1 MFPNYYARMK
11 KLILFA
17 LFTFIVV
24 TSISAYNLR
33 QISNKDGLSNSAILS
48 IYQDTNGLMW
58 FGSCDGLNIF
68 DGSNVSLYK
77 SQENNDNLSGN
88 LIEDIIE
95 TDDGVFW
102 LQTNYGLN
110 RLDKKKKQA
119 YYYPDFKGYLIM
131 RKDKDNT
138 FYILHNDKSV
148 YYYSTETDEFKQISL
163 PELETGNVLNF
174 MIDSNNTLWLFEKNG
189 QIKAYSILK
198 SGTEIQ
204 LSLLNSYQ
212 HTEKILYCFHE
223 NDVVYFID
231 NSFTLFEYNLMQEKK
246 DYIFNLQNIVTRRG
260 DVSSIIKHGDD
271 YYIGF
276 KTNGLVALRSIP
288 DRIEKFTI
296 EAIDIQSGIFCL
308 LKDKHQDIIWVGTD
322 GQGVYLYFND
332 AYSIKSSVFNNI
344 PYKIE
349 KPVRA
354 VLLDKES
361 TLWIGTKGD
370 GILKLKNY
378 NHKQNLSDCKMEYVT
393 SENSQLSDNSVYA
406 FAESNKKILWIGHDE
421 GLNYYS
427 YGSGQIRKVD
437 VNYQGHKLKYI
448 HSICEVNDTTLW
460 LASVGM
466 GIIRATIGGSDGNPV
481 LKNIRQFYIHDGSI
495 SNNYFF
501 TIHAEKDSGLWFGN
515 RGHGAFR
522 MNPVTYQLNSVQFGK
537 AQNNQLLNDVFSI
550 FKDEQGNL
558 WCGTSM
564 GLVKYTPDAKISV
577 FNEHSGFPNNTIHGI
592 LKDSRNNLW
601 LSTNR
606 GIIRFDMEK
615 ETFQAYNEN
624 YGLKVTE
631 FSDGAFY
638 KDPRTGNLIF
648 GGIDGFVVID
658 DTGSKTREYYP
669 PVNFNSLSIF
679 GKEYNIYDFFK
690 QKGDQEVLQLNY
702 NQNFFS
708 IYFSANDYINGNNY
722 SYYYRLGELNENW
735 IDNNEAR
742 HISFTN
748 MKPGRYTLQVKY
760 LNRVTGQE
768 SPVYQVI
775 LNILPPWYLSSFA
788 YFVYFILIVISLMLT
803 AYFLVR
809 KEKNRR
815 MAMLEKLRIKHQEEV
830 HESKLRFFT
839 NIAHEFCTPL
849 TLIYGPCNRIL
860 NHQGSDRF
868 VVEYTKLIQ
877 RNAERLNSLILELI
891 EFRRIETGN
900 RIPHIETLSITDL
913 ANDIIKTFAEN
924 IESKNI
930 KFEYNIPGKLKW
942 NSDKSFLYTV
952 ISNLLSNA
960 NKYTNSY
967 GTIKLDIKTDKE
979 LLNITISNTG
989 KGIRKENY
997 DLIFDRYSIL
1007 DNFENRDDNTS
1018 ISRNGLGLAI
1028 SNNLVKLLG
1037 GEIEIESIPDKITSF
1052 VIRLPH
1058 IVTTT
1063 DEKSGTILPEI
1074 ILRKE
1079 YNEVMKLPVFE
1090 FDNNKQTVLIIDDDI
1105 EILWLISDIFTESYN
1120 VIALDKISGTND
1132 IMQNVFPDI
1141 IICDVMMPGL
1151 DGISLT
1157 RQIKANK
1164 KIAHIPIILLSA
1176 KHSIEEQIEG
1186 LDAGAEMYITK
1197 PFNVDYLKISVKRLI
1212 LRKETLKDYFT
1223 SPLSAFDLV
1232 EGKLT
1237 HKEDKGFLQQVLDI
1251 INNNLLEENLSAQ
1264 FVAEKLNISTRHLYR
1279 KLSEICDKSIA
1290 EMIRDCKLHVAQNL
1304 LLNTKLTI
1312 DEIAY
1317 KSGFANRATFY
1328 KVFAEKF
1335 SATPKEFRDKSI
1347 QKLE

>member
-1 MFPNYYARMK
+1 MK
-11 KLILFA
+11 KLILFT
-17 LFTFIVV
+17 LLTFIGYS
-24 TSISAYNLR
+24 SISAYNLR

-68 DGSNVSLYK
+68 DGSNINLYK
-77 SQENNDNLSGN
+77 SPENENNLSGN
-88 LIEDIIE
+88 LIEDIVE
-95 TDDGVFW
+95 TEEGIFW

-110 RLDKKKKQA
+110 RLDKKKKQV
-119 YYYPDFKGYLIM
+119 YYFPYFSDYIVL

-138 FYILHNDKSV
+138 LFVLRDDKCI
-148 YYYSTETDEFKQISL
+148 YYYNQEIDDFKSINL
-163 PELETGNVLNF
+163 PELEMKNMLNYI
-174 MIDSNNTLWLFEKNG
+174 IDSNNTLWLFERDG
-189 QIKAYSILK
+189 DIKAYSILK
-198 SGTEIQ
+198 SGAEIQ
-204 LSLLNSYQ
+204 LSLLNTYE
-212 HTEKILYCFHE
+212 HNEKILYCFHE

-231 NSFTLFEYNLMQEKK
+231 SSFTLFEFNLMQEKK
-246 DYIFNLQNIVTRRG
+246 DYIFNLQGIVARRG
-260 DVSSIIKHGDD
+260 DVSSIIKQGDD

-276 KTNGLVALRSIP
+276 KTNGLIALRSIP
-288 DRIEKFTI
+288 DRIEKFNI

-332 AYSIKSSVFNNI
+332 AYSIKSAVFNNI

-354 VLLDKES
+354 VLLDKEN

-370 GILKLKNY
+370 GILKLINY
-378 NHKQNLSDCKMEYVT
+378 NNKQNIADSDMQYIT
-393 SENSQLSDNSVYA
+393 SENSDLSDNSVYA
-406 FAESNKKILWIGHDE
+406 FATSSKNILWIGHDE

-427 YGSGQIRKVD
+427 YSSRQIRKID
-437 VNYQGHKLKYI
+437 LNYQGKKLKYI
-448 HSICEVNDTTLW
+448 HSIHEVNDTTLW

-466 GIIRATIGGSDGNPV
+466 GIIKATIGGEYNNPV
-481 LKNIRQFYIHDGSI
+481 LKNIRQFQIHDGSI
-495 SNNYFF
+495 AYNYFF
-501 TIHAEKDSGLWFGN
+501 TIHANDDSDIWFGN
-515 RGHGAFR
+515 RGYGAFK
-522 MNPVTYQLNSVQFGK
+522 MNSETYQLNSVKFGK
-537 AQNNQLLNDVFSI
+537 AQHNQLLNDVFSI
-550 FKDEQGNL
+550 YRDEKGNL

-564 GLVKYTPDAKISV
+564 GLIKYTPEAKISV
-577 FNEHSGFPNNTIHGI
+577 FNENSGFPNNTIHGI
-592 LKDSRNNLW
+592 LRDSRNNLW

-638 KDPRTGNLIF
+638 KDARTGNLFF

-679 GKEYNIYDFFK
+679 GKEYNIYDFFH
-690 QKGDQEVLQLNY
+690 QKSDQEVLQLNY

-748 MKPGRYTLQVKY
+748 MKPGKYTLQVKY

-768 SPVYQVI
+768 SPVYQI
-775 LNILPPWYLSSFA
+775 TLNILPPWYLSSLA
-788 YFVYFILIVISLMLT
+788 YFIYFILIIISLLLT

-809 KEKNRR
+809 REKKRR
-815 MAMLEKLRIKHQEEV
+815 MAMLEKLKIKHQEEV

-860 NHQGSDRF
+860 THQGSDRF
-868 VVEYTKLIQ
+868 VIEYTKLIQ

-900 RIPHIETLSITDL
+900 RTPHIETLSITDL

-930 KFEYNIPGKLKW
+930 QFEYNIPGRLNW

-960 NKYTNSY
+960 YKYTNSY
-967 GTIKLDIKTDKE
+967 GTIKLSVKAEKD

-1037 GEIEIESIPDKITSF
+1037 GEIEIESVPDKTTSF
-1052 VIRLPH
+1052 VIKLPRAE
-1058 IVTTT
+1058 ITNT
-1063 DEKSGTILPEI
+1063 EKTNTILPEI
-1074 ILRKE
+1074 TLRKE

-1105 EILWLISDIFTESYN
+1105 EILWLISDIFIESYN

-1132 IMQNVFPDI
+1132 IMQQVFPDI
-1141 IICDVMMPGL
+1141 IICDVMMPEL
-1151 DGISLT
+1151 DGITLT

-1264 FVAEKLNISTRHLYR
+1264 LVAKRLNISTRHLYR
-1279 KLSEICDKSIA
+1279 KMNEISDKSIA

-1304 LLNTKLTI
+1304 LLNTKHTI

-1335 SATPKEFRDKSI
+1335 NATPKEFRDKSM

>member
-1 MFPNYYARMK
+1 MK
-11 KLILFA
+11 KLIL
-17 LFTFIVV
+17 LSILISIGI
-24 TSISAYNLR
+24 TSISPYNLR

-68 DGSNVSLYK
+68 DGSNVNLYK
-77 SQENNDNLSGN
+77 SPENKNNLSGN

-95 TDDGVFW
+95 TEEGIFW

-110 RLDKKKKQA
+110 RLDKKKKQV
-119 YYYPDFKGYLIM
+119 YYFPYFSGYVKL

-138 FYILHNDKSV
+138 LFILRDDKYI
-148 YYYSTETDEFKQISL
+148 YYYNQETDNFKKISM
-163 PELETGNVLNF
+163 PELEMGNTLNF
-174 MIDSNNTLWLFEKNG
+174 VIDSNNTLWLFERNG

-198 SGTEIQ
+198 SGQEIQ
-204 LSLLNSYQ
+204 LSLLNTY
-212 HTEKILYCFHE
+212 HHNKKVLYCFHE
-223 NDVVYFID
+223 NDVAYFID
-231 NSFTLFEYNLMQEKK
+231 DTYTLFEYNLMQEKK
-246 DYIFNLQNIVTRRG
+246 DYIFNLQNIMTRRG
-260 DVSSIIKHGDD
+260 DVSSVIKHGDD

-276 KTNGLVALRSIP
+276 KTNGLVALRNIP
-288 DRIEKFTI
+288 DRIEKFII
-296 EAIDIQSGIFCL
+296 EPIDIQSGIFCL
-308 LKDKHQDIIWVGTD
+308 IKDKNQDIIWVGTD

-354 VLLDKES
+354 VLLDKEN

-378 NHKQNLSDCKMEYVT
+378 NNKQNISDSKMEYIT

-427 YGSGQIRKVD
+427 YNTGQIRKID
-437 VNYQGHKLKYI
+437 LNYQGRKLKYI

-466 GIIRATIGGSDGNPV
+466 GIIRATISGSDGNPL
-481 LKNIRQFYIHDGSI
+481 LKNVKQFFIQDGSI
-495 SNNYFF
+495 SYNYFF
-501 TIHAEKDSGLWFGN
+501 TIHAEKDSSIWFGN
-515 RGHGAFR
+515 RGYGAFR
-522 MNPVTYQLNSVQFGK
+522 MDPVTFQLNSVLFGK
-537 AQNNQLLNDVFSI
+537 AQNNQLLNDVFAI
-550 FKDEQGNL
+550 IRDEKGNL

-577 FNEHSGFPNNTIHGI
+577 FNENNGFPNNTIHGM
-592 LKDSRNNLW
+592 LRDSRNNLW

-638 KDPRTGNLIF
+638 KDPKTGNLFF
-648 GGIDGFVVID
+648 GGIDGFVVVD

-679 GKEYNIYDFFK
+679 GKEYNIYDFFRE
-690 QKGDQEVLQLNY
+690 KGNQEVLQLNY

-708 IYFSANDYINGNNY
+708 IYFSANDFINGNNY

-748 MKPGRYTLQVKY
+748 MKPGKYTLQVKY
-760 LNRVTGQE
+760 LNRVTGLE
-768 SPVYQVI
+768 SPVYQIV
-775 LNILPPWYLSSFA
+775 LNILPPWYLSPLA
-788 YFVYFILIVISLMLT
+788 HVIYVILFIISMIMT
-803 AYFLVR
+803 AYFLIR
-809 KEKNRR
+809 KEKKRR
-815 MAMLEKLRIKHQEEV
+815 LAMLEKLRVKHQEEV

-868 VVEYTKLIQ
+868 IVEYTKLIQ

-900 RIPHIETLSITDL
+900 RSPHIENLSITEI
-913 ANDIIKTFAEN
+913 ANDIIKTFSEN

-930 KFEYNIPGKLKW
+930 QFEHSIPGKLQW

-960 NKYTNSY
+960 FKYTNSY
-967 GTIKLDIKTDKE
+967 GAIKLNIKEEKDS
-979 LLNITISNTG
+979 LNITISNTG
-989 KGIRKENY
+989 KGIRKEDY

-1037 GEIEIESIPDKITSF
+1037 GVIEIESIPDKITSF
-1052 VIRLPH
+1052 VIKLPH
-1058 IVTTT
+1058 ASITTT
-1063 DEKSGTILPEI
+1063 EKTNTILPDI
-1074 ILRKE
+1074 TLRKD
-1079 YNEVMKLPVFE
+1079 YSEVMKLPVFE

-1105 EILWLISDIFTESYN
+1105 EILWLISDIFIESYN
-1120 VIALDKISGTND
+1120 VIALNKISGSGD

-1186 LDAGAEMYITK
+1186 LDAGAEIYITK

-1232 EGKLT
+1232 DGKLT
-1237 HKEDKGFLQQVLDI
+1237 HKEDKGFLQHVLDI

-1279 KLSEICDKSIA
+1279 KLNEICDKSIA

-1335 SATPKEFRDKSI
+1335 NATPKEYREKSM